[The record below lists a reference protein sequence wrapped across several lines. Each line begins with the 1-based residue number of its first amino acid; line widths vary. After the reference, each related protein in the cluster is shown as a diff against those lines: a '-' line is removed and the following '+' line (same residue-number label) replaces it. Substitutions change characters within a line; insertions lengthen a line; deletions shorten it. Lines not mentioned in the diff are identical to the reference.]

1 MKDLV
6 VIGSRDIAATLDRV
20 SMRVAGQR
28 VERLDLP
35 QMVGIAACQ
44 LTEVAKQA
52 QENGD
57 PRIMR
62 NTIEDVV
69 SRLFVVASAFHRET
83 EAGR

>member
-1 MKDLV
+1 MKDQV
-6 VIGSRDIAATLDRV
+6 VIGSRDISATMERV

-28 VERLDLP
+28 VERLDLGE
-35 QMVGIAACQ
+35 MVGIAACQ
-44 LTEVAKQA
+44 LTEVARQA
-52 QENGD
+52 RENGD

-62 NTIEDVV
+62 NTVEDVV